1 MTESNNKKIGIVVD
15 FNISR
20 VLNICYNYIDLTKS

>member
-1 MTESNNKKIGIVVD
+1 MYRCMTESKDKKVGIVVD

-20 VLNICYNYIDLTKS
+20 ILNICYNYID